1 MGCGCG
7 HHVQAQE
14 LHEERHWSSAAGDP
28 RRTGAAKALGPWA
41 FLSWRC
47 SPKSPPCQLM
57 GSAGSTRPLCP
68 PVVWLLHP
76 LPAGLLWGARP
87 LETACN
93 SVGNWHLLKTGR
105 VRHVLL
111 FHARLAHDTSSP
123 LGPEPSAQEPSA
135 GGLCPGSTLI
145 PAPRSLPGPPLSLY
159 SCPVRDIPAMPCLPY
174 LPHTDRWQRLG
185 VCVCVWLQ

>member
-47 SPKSPPCQLM
+47 SPKSPPCQFM

-76 LPAGLLWGARP
+76 LPADLLWSARP

-123 LGPEPSAQEPSA
+123 LGPEPSA
-135 GGLCPGSTLI
+135 GGLCPARPSSQPLGASLGLHFHCT
-145 PAPRSLPGPPLSLY
+145 PAPSETFLQ
-159 SCPVRDIPAMPCLPY
+159 CLAC
-174 LPHTDRWQRLG
+174 HTCHTQTDGKGWVG
-185 VCVCVWLQ
+185 VCVCG